1 MNNHPIEGLM
11 NTAMSNLREM
21 IDVNTI
27 VGDPIETING
37 TIIIPISKVSFGF
50 AAGGS
55 EFKGETLDQYKK
67 EGIDEDIIYRL
78 PFGGGSG
85 AGVNIVPVGF
95 IIVGGGDQET
105 CPKFIPVDH
114 CNALDKL
121 LDYVPNLL
129 DKIMPQWCVKE
140 CECCCDDEEC
150 DCQNNEDL
158 NENKKEESSI

>member
-1 MNNHPIEGLM
+1 MTNHPIEGLM

-27 VGDPIETING
+27 VGDAIETINCK
-37 TIIIPISKVSFGF
+37 IIIPISKVSFGF

-55 EFKGETLDQYKK
+55 EFTGEAIDQYKK
-67 EGIDEDIIYRL
+67 EGLDEDIIYRL

-85 AGVNIVPVGF
+85 AGVNIAPVGF
-95 IIVGGGDQET
+95 IIVGGGEQET

-121 LDYVPNLL
+121 LDYVPNIL
-129 DKIMPQWCVKE
+129 DKIAMK
-140 CECCCDDEEC
+140 CCDDKKCGCEGEEC
-150 DCQNNEDL
+150 NCCE
-158 NENKKEESSI
+158 KEKTDV

>member
-11 NTAMSNLREM
+11 NTAMNNLREM

-27 VGDPIETING
+27 VGEPIETVNG

-55 EFKGETLDQYKK
+55 EFKGEAMDQYKK

-95 IIVGGGDQET
+95 IIVSGEIEN

-129 DKIMPQWCVKE
+129 DKIMPQWCVRE
-140 CECCCDDEEC
+140 YECCCDEEC
-150 DCQNNEDL
+150 DCQKTEK
-158 NENKKEESSI
+158 NENDNNNKEN

>member
-1 MNNHPIEGLM
+1 MTNHPIESLM

-27 VGDPIETING
+27 VGDAIETING

-55 EFKGETLDQYKK
+55 EFTGEAIDQYKK
-67 EGIDEDIIYRL
+67 EGLDEDIIYRL
-78 PFGGGSG
+78 PLGGGSG
-85 AGVNIVPVGF
+85 AGVNIAPVGF
-95 IIVGGGDQET
+95 IIVGGGEQET

-121 LDYVPNLL
+121 LDYVPNIL
-129 DKIMPQWCVKE
+129 DKIATKC
-140 CECCCDDEEC
+140 CEEKKCNCEEEC
-150 DCQNNEDL
+150 NCCE
-158 NENKKEESSI
+158 KEKTDD

>member
-27 VGDPIETING
+27 VGDAIETING

-85 AGVNIVPVGF
+85 AGVNISPVGF
-95 IIVGGGDQET
+95 IIVGGEQET

-129 DKIMPQWCVKE
+129 DKFIPHSFAKEACCCDIE
-140 CECCCDDEEC
+140 CECEKSEIKDEP
-150 DCQNNEDL
+150 NEGV
-158 NENKKEESSI
+158 